1 MISNGLLAALAIIAV
16 IMLTGVLLNV
26 YHCITSYMD
35 GVPNG
40 LEHELAEATDD
51 EPHWILAA
59 AGNFLYCVFCTIPCG
74 LYCKTQNNIVLV

>member
-1 MISNGLLAALAIIAV
+1 MISNGLLAALIMIAI

-26 YHCITSYMD
+26 CHCIARCMD

-40 LEHELAEATDD
+40 LEHVATDD

-59 AGNFLYCVFCTIPCG
+59 GGNLLYCVFCTIPCG
-74 LYCKTQNNIVLV
+74 LFCKTRNNIVLV

>member
-1 MISNGLLAALAIIAV
+1 MISNGLLAALIMIAI

-26 YHCITSYMD
+26 CHCIARCMD

-40 LEHELAEATDD
+40 LEHEATDD

-59 AGNFLYCVFCTIPCG
+59 GGNLLYCVFCTIPCG
-74 LYCKTQNNIVLV
+74 LFCKTRNDIVLV